1 MVGWKQITFKKTIY
15 KIALTNNDKFVILI
29 DIMNRINT
37 RDTDNTGNTN
47 IINKENIWISKH

>member
-15 KIALTNNDKFVILI
+15 KIALTNDDKFVILI
-29 DIMNRINT
+29 DIMNRINN

>member
-1 MVGWKQITFKKTIY
+1 MKIY
-15 KIALTNNDKFVILI
+15 KIALTKGGKFVILI

-37 RDTDNTGNTN
+37 RDPDNTGNTN